1 MKGISKIELITIILT
16 AIAAV
21 AAVASAIFT
30 RNTWQTAEKTLNYT
44 KTKEAPD
51 LWMKKDVFVWEE
63 YEITQLSLGGQPNG
77 IPAKSIVLQQFPVKE
92 IETGNLLNRT
102 CLIMNSS
109 SKSSSNAQ
117 IDNYSGLF
125 GEVHFENRGTVAIK
139 EIEIANCHF
148 KMRENTGYDLQ
159 DFDLTP
165 VGKLDVDIERG
176 EPFIIFV
183 GYLFDNDEHRICDP
197 RYMDDE
203 GLREDAMQ
211 KKRMYDD
218 QLRCYLDVII
228 DLYDEM
234 TFTLRF
240 TAQDGS
246 VYEQEHS
253 VKIELAG
260 NGGIYK
266 PVVKEAVLVEQ

>member
-1 MKGISKIELITIILT
+1 MGKWIRFAKKSLT
-16 AIAAV
+16 VIATV
-21 AAVASAIFT
+21 AALASPYYA
-30 RNTWQTAEKTLNYT
+30 RCAWQNAEKALNYT

-51 LWMKKDVFVWEE
+51 LWMKQDVFVWEE
-63 YEITQLSLGGQPNG
+63 YEITQLSHWGQPDG
-77 IPAKSIVLQQFPVKE
+77 IPAKSIVLRQFPVKE
-92 IETGNLLNRT
+92 IATGNLLNRV
-102 CLIMNSS
+102 CLISNSS

-125 GEVHFENRGTVAIK
+125 GEVYFENRGAVAIK
-139 EIEIANCHF
+139 EIEITSCHF
-148 KMRENTGYDLQ
+148 KMRENTGYDLE

-176 EPFIIFV
+176 SPFIMFV

-197 RYMDDE
+197 KYMNDE
-203 GLREDAMQ
+203 GLRKDVMQ

-266 PVVKEAVLVEQ
+266 PVVKEAVLVEDTK

>member
-1 MKGISKIELITIILT
+1 M
-16 AIAAV
+16 
-21 AAVASAIFT
+21 
-30 RNTWQTAEKTLNYT
+30 
-44 KTKEAPD
+44 
-51 LWMKKDVFVWEE
+51 
-63 YEITQLSLGGQPNG
+63 
-77 IPAKSIVLQQFPVKE
+77 QQFPVKE

-102 CLIMNSS
+102 CLILNSS

-125 GEVHFENRGTVAIK
+125 GEVHFENRGAVAIK
-139 EIEIANCHF
+139 EIEVASCHL

-176 EPFIIFV
+176 SPFIIFV

-197 RYMDDE
+197 RYMNDE
-203 GLREDAMQ
+203 GLRKDAMQ

-246 VYEQEHS
+246 VYEQEHT

>member
-1 MKGISKIELITIILT
+1 MMDFFRCINWTAVS

-21 AAVASAIFT
+21 VAVIVAGVSACVA
-30 RNTWQTAEKTLNYT
+30 RHADKEERDYA

-63 YEITQLSLGGQPNG
+63 YEITQLSHWGQPNG

-92 IETGNLLNRT
+92 IATGNLLNRV
-102 CLIMNSS
+102 CLISNSS
-109 SKSSSNAQ
+109 SKPSSNAQ

-125 GEVHFENRGTVAIK
+125 GEVYFENRGAVAIK
-139 EIEIANCHF
+139 KIEITSCHF
-148 KMRENTGYDLQ
+148 KMRENTGYVLE

-176 EPFIIFV
+176 SPFIMFV
-183 GYLFDNDEHRICDP
+183 GYLFDDDEHKICDP
-197 RYMDDE
+197 RYMNDE
-203 GLREDAMQ
+203 GLRKDAMQ

-246 VYEQEHS
+246 VYEQKHS

-266 PVVKEAVLVEQ
+266 PVVNEAVIVEQ

>member
-1 MKGISKIELITIILT
+1 MKKHNWLAIISALLSFASVI
-16 AIAAV
+16 
-21 AAVASAIFT
+21 VASCSCHQSKKA
-30 RNTWQTAEKTLNYT
+30 LDYT
-44 KTKEAPD
+44 KAKEAPD

-63 YEITQLSLGGQPNG
+63 YEITQLSHWGQPDG
-77 IPAKSIVLQQFPVKE
+77 IPAKSIVLQQYPVKE
-92 IETGNLLNRT
+92 VATGNLLNRT
-102 CLIMNSS
+102 CLILNSS

-125 GEVHFENRGTVAIK
+125 GEVHFENRGAVAIK
-139 EIEIANCHF
+139 EIEVTSCHL

-197 RYMDDE
+197 RYMNDE